1 MAPLSLSSEV
11 RTFTVTELPHEV
23 LCCSI
28 YLLIKY
34 RSKGMTHSMYDN
46 CEMYGTNNNR
56 THWDTHRTSESQSLL
71 FLFPRSYTRR
81 HENFIIE
88 AKFIKNLEDGRTNDG
103 LLQEGCRTRQ
113 SKLVD
118 ELLLLPEGGG
128 VSHSKWVECLQLL
141 LLREC
146 DGVRDC

>member
-46 CEMYGTNNNR
+46 CEMYGTINNW
-56 THWDTHRTSESQSLL
+56 THWDTHRISESQSLL

-88 AKFIKNLEDGRTNDG
+88 AQFIKNLEDGRTNDG

-146 DGVRDC
+146 DGVRDY

>member
-1 MAPLSLSSEV
+1 MDPKVPYIVCTVAVKCMAQ
-11 RTFTVTELPHEV
+11 TITQ
-23 LCCSI
+23 
-28 YLLIKY
+28 
-34 RSKGMTHSMYDN
+34 
-46 CEMYGTNNNR
+46 
-56 THWDTHRTSESQSLL
+56 HRTSESQSLL
-71 FLFPRSYTRR
+71 FLFLRSYTRR

-88 AKFIKNLEDGRTNDG
+88 AQFIKNLEDGRTNDG